1 MSHSTYLF
9 VSLPL
14 LERNNCCLI
23 SHATYYHNKSPV
35 VWYVDHGVK
44 TDSTSIFTYYLC
56 IFTSIDLDTS
66 AIDCESQA

>member
-1 MSHSTYLF
+1 MAQKIL
-9 VSLPL
+9 SLPL

-35 VWYVDHGVK
+35 VWYVDHDGVK